1 MLLLI
6 ILVPLGFAVLALLH
20 FHFNTR
26 ARAAVITQPRSIG
39 FFASTTSLVAS
50 AAGVWILFSP
60 AQAASWSGLYGLF
73 GYALGQAA
81 PFILIAIIGTRLLK
95 TLPRGYTL
103 PQWAQARYGPAAGLW
118 ALLISIFYMGI
129 FLAAELTA
137 IGFAASLIS
146 DVPLPLTVAFIA
158 FCTWLYTNRGG
169 FGSVLWTDKIQF
181 ALLVPLL
188 LLIFVVTLFFMAP
201 RIPASESILPA
212 QSLFPSFG
220 LEFGIV
226 LFIAILAAQVFNQSI
241 WQRAYACRNAMVMR
255 TSFLSAGLLMI
266 PIILIAGAF
275 GLFALRLD
283 LVSSTEET
291 ELFLVVME
299 LAPQWILILL
309 LLVALILVM
318 SSIDSLLNA
327 LAEALSSFVIQRPDG
342 LSTYLQKQ
350 DGVQRMTR
358 IFTSALAL
366 ATAIVAMQ
374 GYSVLYL
381 FLVADLICAGA
392 VVPLFYGLYNKH
404 LTQGGM
410 LLSSIFGILG
420 GGLLM
425 LSPSFQP
432 LFPQVANP
440 VLCFVTGAAA
450 GCENSPNFALLMS
463 FLSALVLSTIAT
475 VACAYIKATKP
486 DVRLKIKK

>member
-6 ILVPLGFAVLALLH
+6 ILVPLGFAALALVR
-20 FHFNTR
+20 FHSD
-26 ARAAVITQPRSIG
+26 ARAKTTIITQPRSIG
-39 FFASTTSLVAS
+39 FFACTASLVAS
-50 AAGVWILFSP
+50 AAGVWILFGP

-81 PFILIAIIGTRLLK
+81 PFILIAIIGMRLLR

-103 PQWAQARYGPAAGLW
+103 PQWAEARYGPTAALW
-118 ALLISIFYMGI
+118 ALLISIFYMSI

-146 DVPLPLTVAFIA
+146 DVPLPFTVAFIA
-158 FCTWLYTNRGG
+158 FCTWIYTNRGG
-169 FGSVLWTDKIQF
+169 FGSVIWTDKIQF

-188 LLIFVVTLFFMAP
+188 LLIFLATLFLLP
-201 RIPASESILPA
+201 DWSGENILPT

-220 LEFGIV
+220 LEFGII

-241 WQRAYACRNAMVMR
+241 WQRAYACRSDRIMR

-266 PIILIAGAF
+266 PIILVAGSF
-275 GLFALRLD
+275 GLFALRLN

-327 LAEALSSFVIQRPDG
+327 LAETVSSFIIRPNQPTWLSAHLQRQD
-342 LSTYLQKQ
+342 ST
-350 DGVQRMTR
+350 QRITR
-358 IFTSALAL
+358 IITSLLAL
-366 ATAIVAMQ
+366 GAAVIAMQ

-381 FLVADLICAGA
+381 FLVADLICAGT
-392 VVPLFYGLYNKH
+392 VVPLFYGLYNKRF
-404 LTQGGM
+404 TQGGM
-410 LLSSIFGILG
+410 LLSSACGILCG
-420 GGLLM
+420 ALLM
-425 LSPSFQP
+425 LAPSFQP
-432 LFPQVANP
+432 LFPQIANP
-440 VLCFVTGAAA
+440 LLCFITGAEA
-450 GCENSPNFALLMS
+450 GCENSPNLNLLMS
-463 FLSALVLSTIAT
+463 FVSALVLSTAAT
-475 VACAYIKATKP
+475 IACALIKTTRPA
-486 DVRLKIKK
+486 